1 MPARSVFEII
11 GPVMIGPSSS
21 HTAGAVR
28 IGSIARAVLGEDFR
42 RAEITFYGSFAK
54 TYKGHGTDRALVA
67 GLLGMSG
74 DDSRIRDALNIASTL
89 GLEIRF
95 RIAAE
100 GEEFHPNT
108 ADIELTGVSGKRV
121 FLRGSSVGGG
131 NVLIT
136 RINQYEVSVCAKS
149 PTLMVEHVDRPGVIG
164 RVAGVLGNNGI
175 NIAEMRL
182 TGSNREGEKL
192 MVIEMDRAV
201 SDEVLETITG
211 LPDVTAVIRI

>member
-1 MPARSVFEII
+1 MSARSVFEII

-28 IGSIARAVLGEDFR
+28 IGNIARAVLGEDFR
-42 RAEITFYGSFAK
+42 RAEITLYGSFAK
-54 TYKGHGTDRALVA
+54 TYRGHGTDRALVA
-67 GLLGMSG
+67 GLLGMS
-74 DDSRIRDALNIASTL
+74 DDDCRIRDALNIAATL

-95 RIAAE
+95 RLAK

-108 ADIELTGVSGKRV
+108 ADIELTGVSGKRI

-136 RINQYEVSVCAKS
+136 RINQYEVSVWAKN

-175 NIAEMRL
+175 NITEMRL

-201 SDEVLETITG
+201 PDKVVETITG
-211 LPDVTAVIRI
+211 LPDVTAVIGI